1 MYHALLLH
9 AVDAWQEHVGAGG
22 DEGEDERFPEPA
34 ELDRFMLDRATA
46 CPLAWVSLLWMR
58 IHELI
63 MLGEETEGASDFE
76 TWRQLIPLFQQIFAV
91 TNATH
96 YTPMMGFEMQEW
108 DRACKAAREVHTR
121 WGFTQKT
128 VGGKRVWSDRLVE
141 WVVRAARMR
150 LGKKVAAG
158 HEAGVKRVFFQME
171 DQAAARAGADSRR
184 KKGSEPVV
192 RQVVLSEVFVKVY
205 EGVKKVRIFNVGGE
219 IFPLNRTGGVPR
231 GSFVDIQGEALNG
244 EFYKVLQTAQAR
256 TATVNGHIQQGRMP
270 PPGGLRWVRA
280 LQRTEDETEYAE
292 WVRDYSS
299 LPIPLFDTSIRL
311 DDCKDVLRAAKTG
324 SSQRVRD
331 MFKRDGTCK
340 LSGTRKE
347 LVGFV
352 ANVRRVMGEELKE
365 WKEADRAVWLA
376 QDSALEI
383 LENVPNGEWWN
394 ATVVGVK
401 PGSVKIHYLEGEK
414 SDDEWLK
421 TDSVRL
427 RQTGGAHSLTSF
439 QPHADVPP
447 CPTEP
452 GKGKKRKGAKVE
464 AEARVQES
472 AEEGEARMAHVLFM
486 HPCKS

>member
-1 MYHALLLH
+1 
-9 AVDAWQEHVGAGG
+9 
-22 DEGEDERFPEPA
+22 
-34 ELDRFMLDRATA
+34 
-46 CPLAWVSLLWMR
+46 MR
-58 IHELI
+58 
-63 MLGEETEGASDFE
+63 M
-76 TWRQLIPLFQQIFAV
+76 
-91 TNATH
+91 
-96 YTPMMGFEMQEW
+96 
-108 DRACKAAREVHTR
+108 
-121 WGFTQKT
+121 
-128 VGGKRVWSDRLVE
+128 
-141 WVVRAARMR
+141 
-150 LGKKVAAG
+150 
-158 HEAGVKRVFFQME
+158 
-171 DQAAARAGADSRR
+171 
-184 KKGSEPVV
+184 
-192 RQVVLSEVFVKVY
+192 
-205 EGVKKVRIFNVGGE
+205 
-219 IFPLNRTGGVPR
+219 
-231 GSFVDIQGEALNG
+231 
-244 EFYKVLQTAQAR
+244 
-256 TATVNGHIQQGRMP
+256 
-270 PPGGLRWVRA
+270 

-331 MFKRDGTCK
+331 MFKRDGTGK